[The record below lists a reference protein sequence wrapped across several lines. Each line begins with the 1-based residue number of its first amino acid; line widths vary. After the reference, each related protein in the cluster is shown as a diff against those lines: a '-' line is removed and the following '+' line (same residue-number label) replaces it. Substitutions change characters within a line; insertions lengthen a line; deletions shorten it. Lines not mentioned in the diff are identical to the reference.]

1 MPDLIVRNA
10 RLADGSRVD
19 LAIEGGRFVRIGP
32 DLDLDAAR
40 TIDAAGRL
48 ATPPLVDCH
57 LHLDASLTAGRPRYN
72 QSGTLIEGIHV
83 WGELKE
89 SLTADD
95 VFERASE
102 IVRWSAAQGT
112 LYIRAHADVS
122 AQNEAPLRGLLR
134 VRDELA
140 DLATIQVTA
149 FPQDG
154 IYSDPRNEEL
164 FENALRLGADCVGG
178 IPHYEPTMELGHREV
193 HRVFELAKAYGR
205 RIDVHCDETDD
216 PSSRFLEVM
225 ADNTVQHGLTG
236 RVTASHCTAMGS
248 YEPYYSSKLRGFLRR
263 AGVNIVV
270 NPYANSL
277 IQGRLDP
284 YPKRR
289 GFAQLKELLT
299 EGVNVSLGNDVIVD
313 PWYLLGKADLV
324 DAASLALHFT
334 YMSGL
339 DEIPQMLECAT
350 TRGARTLGVEDDYGI
365 EEGKPADMVIFD
377 APSPREVMRLKPVRR
392 WVIRRGKVIAETTP
406 PRRRCSATPSRS
418 DVSRDSPWTC
428 PFSGGLRRRQRRSS
442 IRRSRL
448 PGARSRT
455 AAASLRGSK
464 RMCCARRARAWSAP
478 RESSPPPR
486 LPHLARRMH
495 RGSSP
500 LRAARTSRP
509 GHGDA
514 KCRLAAG
521 APPSSTGPS
530 PSRSPAGGE
539 ARFAS
544 TRSPPGLRCARR

>member
-1 MPDLIVRNA
+1 VDLLVRNVRVES
-10 RLADGSRVD
+10 RLVD
-19 LAIEGGRFVRIGP
+19 IGIEDGRFISIRP
-32 DLDLDAAR
+32 DLDADAAQTLDAE
-40 TIDAAGRL
+40 GRL

-95 VFERASE
+95 VFARASE

-122 AQNEAPLRGLLR
+122 AKNEAPLRGLLR
-134 VRDELA
+134 VRDELP
-140 DLATIQVTA
+140 DLVTIQVTA

-154 IYSDPRNEEL
+154 IYSHPANEEL

-178 IPHYEPTMELGHREV
+178 IPHYEPTTELGHREV
-193 HRVFELAKAYGR
+193 HRVFELAKQYGR

-216 PSSRFLEVM
+216 PNSRFLEVM
-225 ADNTVQHGLTG
+225 ADNTVQHGLEG

-263 AGVNIVV
+263 AGINIVV

-289 GFAQLKELLT
+289 GFAQLKELLA

-339 DEIPQMLECAT
+339 EEIPEMLACAT
-350 TRGARTLGVEDDYGI
+350 THGARTLGVEDEYGI
-365 EEGKPADMVIFD
+365 EEGKPADLVIFD
-377 APSPREVMRLKPVRR
+377 APSALEVLRLKPVRR
-392 WVIRRGKVIAETTP
+392 WVMRRGRVIAETTP
-406 PRRRCSATPSRS
+406 PQTKLLGEE
-418 DVSRDSPWTC
+418 VT
-428 PFSGGLRRRQRRSS
+428 F
-442 IRRSRL
+442 
-448 PGARSRT
+448 
-455 AAASLRGSK
+455 AA
-464 RMCCARRARAWSAP
+464 P
-478 RESSPPPR
+478 
-486 LPHLARRMH
+486 
-495 RGSSP
+495 
-500 LRAARTSRP
+500 T
-509 GHGDA
+509 
-514 KCRLAAG
+514 
-521 APPSSTGPS
+521 
-530 PSRSPAGGE
+530 
-539 ARFAS
+539 
-544 TRSPPGLRCARR
+544 

>member
-1 MPDLIVRNA
+1 MDLIVRNVRVGE
-10 RLADGSRVD
+10 RLVD
-19 LAIEGGRFVRIGP
+19 VGIEGGRFARIGP
-32 DLDLDAAR
+32 DLDADAPQVV
-40 TIDAAGRL
+40 DAEGRL

-72 QSGTLIEGIHV
+72 ESGTLIEGIHV

-95 VFERASE
+95 VFARASE

-122 AQNEAPLRGLLR
+122 AKNEAPLRGLLR

-140 DLATIQVTA
+140 DLVTIQVTA

-154 IYSDPRNEEL
+154 IYSDARNEEL

-193 HRVFELAKAYGR
+193 HRVFELAKQYGR

-225 ADNTVQHGLTG
+225 ADNTVQHGLGG

-263 AGVNIVV
+263 AGINVVV

-289 GFAQLKELLT
+289 GFAQLKELLA

-350 TRGARTLGVEDDYGI
+350 THGARTLGVEDDYGI

-377 APSPREVMRLKPVRR
+377 APSALEVMRLKPVRR

-406 PRRRCSATPSRS
+406 PRTTLLGEPVTFERLGS
-418 DVSRDSPWTC
+418 D
-428 PFSGGLRRRQRRSS
+428 
-442 IRRSRL
+442 
-448 PGARSRT
+448 
-455 AAASLRGSK
+455 
-464 RMCCARRARAWSAP
+464 
-478 RESSPPPR
+478 
-486 LPHLARRMH
+486 
-495 RGSSP
+495 
-500 LRAARTSRP
+500 
-509 GHGDA
+509 
-514 KCRLAAG
+514 
-521 APPSSTGPS
+521 
-530 PSRSPAGGE
+530 PAGV
-539 ARFAS
+539 
-544 TRSPPGLRCARR
+544 

>member
-1 MPDLIVRNA
+1 MPDLIVRHA
-10 RLADGSRVD
+10 RLADDRIVD
-19 LAIEGGRFVRIGP
+19 LAAEGGRWTRIAEAIPHDGAQE
-32 DLDLDAAR
+32 LDA
-40 TIDAAGRL
+40 DGRL

-57 LHLDASLTAGRPRYN
+57 VHLDASLTAGRPRYN
-72 QSGTLIEGIHV
+72 ESGTLIEGIHV

-89 SLTADD
+89 SLTTED
-95 VFERASE
+95 VFARARE
-102 IVRWSAAQGT
+102 IVRWSVAQGT

-122 AQNEAPLRGLLR
+122 TKNEAPLRGLLR

-154 IYSDPRNEEL
+154 IYSDPANDDL

-178 IPHYEPTMELGHREV
+178 IPHYEPTTELGLREV
-193 HRVFELAKAYGR
+193 HRVFELAKTYRR

-216 PSSRFLEVM
+216 PNSRFLEVM
-225 ADNTVQHGLTG
+225 ADDTVRHGLAG

-263 AGVNIVV
+263 AGINIVV

-289 GFAQLKELLT
+289 GFAQLKELLE

-339 DEIPQMLECAT
+339 DEIPQLLECLT
-350 TRGARTLGVEDDYGI
+350 WRGARTLGVEDEYGI
-365 EEGKPADMVIFD
+365 EEGKRADLVVFD

-392 WVIRRGKVIAETTP
+392 WVVRGGRVIAETTP
-406 PRRRCSATPSRS
+406 PETMLLGEAVT
-418 DVSRDSPWTC
+418 
-428 PFSGGLRRRQRRSS
+428 F
-442 IRRSRL
+442 
-448 PGARSRT
+448 
-455 AAASLRGSK
+455 AAS
-464 RMCCARRARAWSAP
+464 
-478 RESSPPPR
+478 
-486 LPHLARRMH
+486 
-495 RGSSP
+495 
-500 LRAARTSRP
+500 
-509 GHGDA
+509 D
-514 KCRLAAG
+514 
-521 APPSSTGPS
+521 
-530 PSRSPAGGE
+530 
-539 ARFAS
+539 
-544 TRSPPGLRCARR
+544 